1 MALNLQQ
8 DTIVARA
15 TPAGRGGVGII
26 RISGAAAGD
35 IALALLGRLPKPRY
49 ATYSGFR
56 DTDGTSLDSGI
67 ALWFPGPHSFTG
79 EDVLE
84 IQGHGGAVVIDL
96 LLERITSLGARLA
109 EPGEFSKRAFL
120 NDKLDLTQAEAI
132 VDLIDS
138 GSRVAARAA
147 QRSLQGDFS
156 HAVMQLNDRIT
167 ELRVHVEAAID
178 FPDEDIDFLSDS
190 GLLERVSVVENAF
203 FELTRSAREGCL
215 LRDGATLVLAGK
227 PNAGKSS
234 LLNALTGYSA
244 AIVTDVPGTT
254 RDVIKE
260 HIDLD
265 GLPLSIVDTAGLRSS
280 TNVVEQEGVRRT
292 HEQLRQADLAILV
305 IDVNNPV
312 EADELIADVPS
323 DLQIIKVLN
332 KCDLSNRQPGLSED
346 GSAIY
351 VSALT
356 GAGLSD
362 LRSLLKQRL
371 GYWPSESG
379 SITAR
384 RRHLTTLAVA
394 LAAFEDGRARLAE
407 GSGELMADDL
417 LRSQN
422 ALAEITGEFSSDDL
436 LGEIFSNFCIG
447 K

>member
-35 IALALLGRLPKPRY
+35 IAVALLGCLPKPRY

-96 LLERITSLGARLA
+96 LLERITALGARLA

-156 HAVMQLNDRIT
+156 RAVMQLNDRIT

-190 GLLERVSVVENAF
+190 GLLERVSVVDKAF

-215 LRDGATLVLAGK
+215 LREGATLVLAGK
-227 PNAGKSS
+227 PNVGKSS

-260 HIDLD
+260 HIDID

-280 TNVVEQEGVRRT
+280 TDVVEQEGVRRT
-292 HEQLRQADLAILV
+292 HEQLREADLAILV
-305 IDVNNPV
+305 IDVNNPT
-312 EADELIADVPS
+312 EGDELIADLPV

-332 KCDLSNRQPGLSED
+332 KCDLINRPPGLSED

-356 GAGLSD
+356 GAGLGD

-371 GYWPSESG
+371 GYLPSESG

-394 LAAFEDGRARLAE
+394 LAAFQDGRARLAE